1 MSRDPRI
8 CILVVED
15 QDDMRDYLHDI
26 LAERGYPVETAATGR
41 EALERLEH
49 GAFHLVI
56 SDIRMPEMDGVA
68 LLDAVKARPGFSPF
82 VILITAFG
90 DIEDTVRLIDRG
102 AYDYI
107 IKPFRMEQ
115 ILIAV
120 KRAERELRMRQRVQ
134 ELEARVAAGPG
145 PGGLIGRSEGMRR
158 VFALIEKVAPA
169 EGSVLVQGETGTG
182 KELVARA
189 VHEASPRRQGP
200 FVAVNC
206 ASIPEGLLESE
217 LFGHERGAFT
227 GAVRSKRG
235 LFVEADGGTLF
246 LDEIGEMPPGTQ
258 AKLLRALQERRV
270 RPVGGTAFYRFDV
283 RVVAATNR
291 NLLDTVKQGRFREDI
306 YYRIATFRIDVP
318 PLRERREDI
327 PLLVETFLARHAALG
342 RKVSFTSEVL
352 RAFLD
357 YSWPGNVRELES
369 AVERCVYVCEG
380 GRVRLEDLPEEML
393 RDLRPPE
400 RFPWPKD
407 KPLAEI
413 EREYI
418 LHVLRRCRGNKVR
431 AARILGINRKTI
443 QRKLADEDAGE
454 Y

>member
-1 MSRDPRI
+1 MRHDPGIR
-8 CILVVED
+8 ILVVDD
-15 QDDMRDYLHDI
+15 QEDMRDYLRDI
-26 LAERGYPVETAATGR
+26 LEERGYRTETAASGAQ
-41 EALERLEH
+41 ALERVQA
-49 GAFHLVI
+49 GGFHLVI
-56 SDIRMPEMDGVA
+56 SDIRMPGMDGLA
-68 LLDAVKARPGFSPF
+68 LLDAIKASEGFSPF

-120 KRAERELRMRQRVQ
+120 KRAERELAMRRRVR
-134 ELEARVAAGPG
+134 ELEARVARDTGFH
-145 PGGLIGRSEGMRR
+145 GLLGRSEAMRR
-158 VFALIEKVAPA
+158 VFTLIEKVAPA
-169 EGSVLVQGETGTG
+169 DGSVLIQGETGTG

-189 VHEASPRRQGP
+189 VHQASPRREGP

-217 LFGHERGAFT
+217 LFGHEKGAFT
-227 GAVRSKRG
+227 GAVRAKRG

-246 LDEIGEMPPGTQ
+246 LDEIGEMPPGIQ

-270 RPVGGTAFYRFDV
+270 RPVGGNEFHRFDV
-283 RVVAATNR
+283 RVIAATNR
-291 NLLDTVKQGRFREDI
+291 NLLEAVRAGRFREDI
-306 YYRIATFRIDVP
+306 YYRIATFPIDLP

-327 PLLVETFLARHAALG
+327 PLLVQTFRARHAAEG
-342 RKVSFTSEVL
+342 RDVAFPPEVL

-357 YSWPGNVRELES
+357 YGWPGNVRELENV
-369 AVERCVYVCEG
+369 VERCAYVCEG
-380 GRVRLEDLPEEML
+380 GVVGLGDLPEEML
-393 RDLRPPE
+393 RDLRPPD
-400 RFPWPKD
+400 RFVWPDGKT
-407 KPLAEI
+407 LAEV

-418 LHVLRRCRGNKVR
+418 LHVLRRCGGNKVR

-443 QRKLADEDAGE
+443 HRKLTGSED
-454 Y
+454 

>member
-1 MSRDPRI
+1 MRHEPGIR
-8 CILVVED
+8 ILVVDD
-15 QDDMRDYLHDI
+15 QEDMRDYLRDI
-26 LAERGYPVETAATGR
+26 LEERGYRAETAASGA
-41 EALERLEH
+41 EALERVRA
-49 GAFHLVI
+49 GGFHLVI
-56 SDIRMPEMDGVA
+56 SDIRMPGMDGVA
-68 LLDAVKARPGFSPF
+68 LLDAIKASGGFTPF

-120 KRAERELRMRQRVQ
+120 KRAERELGMRRRVR
-134 ELEARVAAGPG
+134 ELEARVARDPG
-145 PGGLIGRSEGMRR
+145 FRGLLGKSEAMRR
-158 VFALIEKVAPA
+158 VFSLIEKVAPA
-169 EGSVLVQGETGTG
+169 DGSVLIQGETGTG

-189 VHEASPRRQGP
+189 VHEASPRREGP

-217 LFGHERGAFT
+217 LFGHEKGAFT
-227 GAVRSKRG
+227 GAVRAKRG

-246 LDEIGEMPPGTQ
+246 LDEIGEMPPGIQ

-270 RPVGGTAFYRFDV
+270 RPVGGNEFHRFDV
-283 RVVAATNR
+283 RVIAATNR
-291 NLLDTVKQGRFREDI
+291 NLLEAVRAGRFREDI
-306 YYRIATFRIDVP
+306 YYRIATFPIDLP

-327 PLLVETFLARHAALG
+327 PLLVQTFRARHAAEG
-342 RKVSFTSEVL
+342 RDVSFSPEVL

-357 YSWPGNVRELES
+357 YGWPGNVRELENV
-369 AVERCVYVCEG
+369 VERCAYVCEG
-380 GRVRLEDLPEEML
+380 GLVRLEDLPEEML
-393 RDLRPPE
+393 RDLRPPD
-400 RFPWPKD
+400 RFVWPD
-407 KPLAEI
+407 GRTLAEV

-418 LHVLRRCRGNKVR
+418 LHVLRRCGGNKVQ

-443 QRKLADEDAGE
+443 QRKLSGPEG
-454 Y
+454 